1 MKKVLITG
9 ANSYLGDNTKKY
21 LESYPGFAVDILD
34 MLDEN
39 WAKTD
44 FSKYDVVFNVC
55 AIVHRFDKV
64 DESLYY
70 KVNRDLALEIAEK
83 AKKEGVKQFIQTSTN
98 GVFGIDVGVMSSNK
112 GFKPRTPYEKSKY
125 EADCLLEQL
134 RDENF
139 KVCIVRP
146 PLMYGVGCRGNFPK
160 LESFAIKHK
169 VFPSLKN
176 KKDFIYIENM
186 CDFIMFAIFN
196 ELDEVCYPRDGH
208 LAAVSEMIRLIAC
221 LNGNHI
227 RLIWVLNP
235 FVKIFYRFS
244 HSLKLVFGNCYCIE
258 RVCSMNWIPPF
269 SLDKAL
275 NCMYGENHENN
286 VHK

>member
-1 MKKVLITG
+1 MKRVLITG

-21 LESYPGFAVDILD
+21 LESYPDFAVEILD

-160 LESFAIKHK
+160 LEIFAKTHRL
-169 VFPSLKN
+169 FPSLKN

-186 CDFIMFAIFN
+186 SDFIKFAI
-196 ELDEVCYPRDGH
+196 EEKIDGVCYPRDG
-208 LAAVSEMIRLIAC
+208 ATVAVSEMISLIAR
-221 LNGNHI
+221 LNGNIMHLWWI
-227 RLIWVLNP
+227 FNP
-235 FVKIFYRFS
+235 FVKLFYRLS
-244 HSLKLVFGNCYCIE
+244 HSTRLVFGNCYCVE
-258 RVCSMNWIPPF
+258 PVYGGAKVWVPPF
-269 SLDKAL
+269 FMEDAL
-275 NCMYGENHENN
+275 NKMY
-286 VHK
+286 KQ